1 MSFYV
6 WMMSVDYSGIER
18 KNMAFSAWFF
28 HISVAIA
35 DVAEVAGDSVPVID
49 DGGDHRKKAPN
60 Y

>member
-1 MSFYV
+1 
-6 WMMSVDYSGIER
+6 
-18 KNMAFSAWFF
+18 MAFSARFF

-35 DVAEVAGDSVPVID
+35 DVAEVAGDSVPVIA